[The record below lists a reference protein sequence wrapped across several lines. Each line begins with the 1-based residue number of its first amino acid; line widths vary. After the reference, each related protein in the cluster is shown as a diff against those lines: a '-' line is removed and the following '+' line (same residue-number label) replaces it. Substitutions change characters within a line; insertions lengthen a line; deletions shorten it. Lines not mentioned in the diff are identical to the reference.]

1 MKNILAY
8 VESING
14 NIKRS
19 AFEVATTAAKLKS
32 KTNSLAIA
40 AIINGTE
47 EIANQ
52 LFDYGINQVI
62 NIESDILKKYSA
74 QGIAKAVYQLAIN
87 KDCDILL
94 FPASSDGLELA
105 PIIASKFDAGYIAD
119 IIEMNI
125 ENDDII
131 VKKPVYAGKS
141 IITTKINTPI
151 KVFSLRPNVFTSVR
165 QNSTSKQFESFNPE
179 LTINDCKTVVID
191 TVKNEGRLDVKEA
204 DIIVSGGRGM
214 KEPENFILIEELA
227 KVLNAAVGASR
238 AAVDAGWRPHSEQV
252 GQTGKTVSPSLYV
265 ACGIS
270 GAIQHLAGM
279 SSSKVIFAINKDKEA
294 PIFKVAD
301 YGIVGDA
308 LEVLPKL
315 TEEIKKIKEV

>member
-19 AFEVATTAAKLKS
+19 AFEVATAAFKLKS
-32 KTNSLAIA
+32 QSNSTAIA
-40 AIINGTE
+40 AIINGNT
-47 EIANQ
+47 EIANL
-52 LFDYGINQVI
+52 LFEYGIDQVI
-62 NIESDILKKYSA
+62 NIQSDILKNYSA
-74 QGIAKAVYQLAIN
+74 QAVAKAVFQLVN
-87 KDCDILL
+87 QKECDVLL

-105 PIIASKFDAGYIAD
+105 PIIAAKFDAGYIPD
-119 IIEMNI
+119 IIEINSD
-125 ENDDII
+125 NNDII

-141 IITTKINTPI
+141 IIKAKINTQI
-151 KVFSLRPNVFTSVR
+151 KVFSLRPNVFTPVK
-165 QNSTSKQFESFNPE
+165 QNSSSREFETFTPE
-179 LTINDCKTVVID
+179 LSINDCKTIVID
-191 TVKNEGRLDVKEA
+191 TVKNEGKLDVKEA

-214 KEPENFILIEELA
+214 KGPEYFYLVEDLA

-238 AAVDAGWRPHSEQV
+238 AVVDAGWRPHAEQV

-279 SSSKVIFAINKDKEA
+279 SSSKVIFAINKDKDA

-301 YGIVGDA
+301 YGIVGDT

-315 TEEIKKIKEV
+315 TEEIKKIKGI

>member
-19 AFEVATTAAKLKS
+19 AFEVATAASKLKS
-32 KTNSLAIA
+32 KTNAIAIA

-47 EIANQ
+47 EIAYQ
-52 LFDYGINQVI
+52 LFDYGIDQVI
-62 NIESDILKKYSA
+62 NIESDILNKYSVQA
-74 QGIAKAVYQLAIN
+74 IAKAIYQLANN
-87 KDCDILL
+87 KECDILL

-105 PIIASKFDAGYIAD
+105 PIVASKFDAGYIAD

-151 KVFSLRPNVFTSVR
+151 KVFSLRPNVFTSVK
-165 QNSTSKQFESFNPE
+165 QNTTTKQFESFNPE
-179 LTINDCKTVVID
+179 LTINDCKTLVIN
-191 TVKNEGRLDVKEA
+191 TVKNEGKLDVKEA

-214 KEPENFILIEELA
+214 KDPENFALIEELA

-252 GQTGKTVSPSLYV
+252 GQTGKTVSPSLYI

-315 TEEIKKIKEV
+315 TEEIKKIKEL

>member
-19 AFEVATTAAKLKS
+19 AFEVATAASKLKS
-32 KTNSLAIA
+32 KTNAIA
-40 AIINGTE
+40 IAVIINGTE

-52 LFDYGINQVI
+52 LFDYGIDQVI
-62 NIESDILKKYSA
+62 NIESDILNKYSVQA
-74 QGIAKAVYQLAIN
+74 IAKAIYQLANN
-87 KDCDILL
+87 KECDILL

-105 PIIASKFDAGYIAD
+105 PIVASKFDAGYIAD

-151 KVFSLRPNVFTSVR
+151 KVFSLRPNVFTSVK
-165 QNSTSKQFESFNPE
+165 QNTTTKQFESFNPE
-179 LTINDCKTVVID
+179 LTINDCKTIVIN
-191 TVKNEGRLDVKEA
+191 TVKNEGKLDVKEA

-214 KEPENFILIEELA
+214 KDPENFALIEELA
-227 KVLNAAVGASR
+227 KVLNSAVGASR

-252 GQTGKTVSPSLYV
+252 GQTGKTVSPSLYI

-315 TEEIKKIKEV
+315 TEEIKKIKEL

>member
-19 AFEVATTAAKLKS
+19 AFEVATAAVHLKT
-32 KTNSLAIA
+32 KTNSIAIA
-40 AIINGTE
+40 SIINGNQ

-52 LFDYGINQVI
+52 LFEYGIDQVI
-62 NIESDILKKYSA
+62 NIQSDLLNKYSA
-74 QGIAKAVYQLAIN
+74 QAIAKSVYQLANN
-87 KDCDILL
+87 KDCEIIL

-105 PIIASKFDAGYIAD
+105 PIVAAKFDAGYIAD
-119 IIEMNI
+119 IIEMNADTD
-125 ENDDII
+125 NII

-141 IITTKINTPI
+141 IIKTKINTNI
-151 KVFSLRPNVFTSVR
+151 KVFSLRPNVFTPVK
-165 QNSTSKQFESFNPE
+165 QNSTSNQYETFQPDI
-179 LTINDCKTVVID
+179 TINDCKTIVVD
-191 TVKNEGRLDVKEA
+191 TVKNEGKLDVKEA

-214 KEPENFILIEELA
+214 KEPENFVLIEELA
-227 KVLNAAVGASR
+227 KALNAAVGASR
-238 AAVDAGWRPHSEQV
+238 AVVDAGWRPHSEQV

-279 SSSKVIFAINKDKEA
+279 SSAKFILAINKDKDA

-301 YGIVGDA
+301 YGIIGDTID
-308 LEVLPKL
+308 VLPKL
-315 TEEIKKIKEV
+315 TEEIKKIKGI

>member
-87 KDCDILL
+87 KDVIYYYSPQVLMGSSLHQLLHPSSMQVILRILL
-94 FPASSDGLELA
+94 
-105 PIIASKFDAGYIAD
+105 K
-119 IIEMNI
+119 
-125 ENDDII
+125 
-131 VKKPVYAGKS
+131 
-141 IITTKINTPI
+141 
-151 KVFSLRPNVFTSVR
+151 
-165 QNSTSKQFESFNPE
+165 
-179 LTINDCKTVVID
+179 
-191 TVKNEGRLDVKEA
+191 
-204 DIIVSGGRGM
+204 
-214 KEPENFILIEELA
+214 
-227 KVLNAAVGASR
+227 
-238 AAVDAGWRPHSEQV
+238 
-252 GQTGKTVSPSLYV
+252 
-265 ACGIS
+265 
-270 GAIQHLAGM
+270 
-279 SSSKVIFAINKDKEA
+279 
-294 PIFKVAD
+294 
-301 YGIVGDA
+301 
-308 LEVLPKL
+308 
-315 TEEIKKIKEV
+315 